1 MDKVW
6 SIVESM
12 DMTLQS
18 QKDTILT
25 LGIYL
30 ATGLSEILPC
40 II

>member
-1 MDKVW
+1 
-6 SIVESM
+6 M

-18 QKDTILT
+18 QKDILT

-40 II
+40 IIWYLSYV